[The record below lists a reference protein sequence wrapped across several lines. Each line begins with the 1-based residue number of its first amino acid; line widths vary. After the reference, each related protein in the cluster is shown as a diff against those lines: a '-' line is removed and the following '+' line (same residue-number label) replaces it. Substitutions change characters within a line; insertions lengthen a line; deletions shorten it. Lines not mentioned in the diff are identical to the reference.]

1 MSKDQ
6 KPERRRETATRETR
20 RMRSKEGLEQQTKSN
35 HNTGEQ
41 GEVIEFSQGA
51 RIRKGLHIPPTG
63 GTSHRRRKFAT
74 RRGAPVEWRGAWR
87 STHKIV

>member
-1 MSKDQ
+1 
-6 KPERRRETATRETR
+6 
-20 RMRSKEGLEQQTKSN
+20 MRNKEGLEQQTKSN

-41 GEVIEFSQGA
+41 EEAMEISQGA
-51 RIRKGLHIPPTG
+51 QIRKGLHIPPTG

-87 STHKIV
+87 FSMKPLL